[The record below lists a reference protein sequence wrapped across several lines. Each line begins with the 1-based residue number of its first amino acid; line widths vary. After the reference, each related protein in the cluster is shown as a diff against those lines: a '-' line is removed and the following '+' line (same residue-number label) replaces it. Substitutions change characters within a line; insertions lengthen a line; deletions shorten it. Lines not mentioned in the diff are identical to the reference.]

1 MDRLKQLREPA
12 AVVALI
18 GLALHFALTVI
29 YFLVTPVSD
38 DLLLLD
44 LAVSLI
50 NPVLVALLAILVAC
64 CWLPEAT
71 SRARGLTLLAL
82 LLTAGLLVT
91 ALGLLVAGLVRA
103 PADAQAALLSV
114 VLGVVPW
121 LTTTVIAL
129 GVFAVLLRRPSV
141 AATPAG
147 IAEAA
152 PAESVPAPPIDPQLQ
167 PGWSPDAA
175 IGAVW
180 RRAGDA
186 AAGAPASGW
195 EAPGQTAGWWGPAPE
210 TPPEQAPPPA
220 EQTGFRGDRPP
231 PGLG

>member
-1 MDRLKQLREPA
+1 M
-12 AVVALI
+12 VALI
-18 GLALHFALTVI
+18 GLALHFALTLI
-29 YFLVTPVSD
+29 YFMVTPVSD

-82 LLTAGLLVT
+82 LLTTGLLVT

-129 GVFAVLLRRPSV
+129 GVFAVLLRRPV
-141 AATPAG
+141 VTATPAG
-147 IAEAA
+147 TDEVA
-152 PAESVPAPPIDPQLQ
+152 PAQPVPALAVDPQLQ

-175 IGAVW
+175 IGAAW

-186 AAGAPASGW
+186 AAGAPATGW
-195 EAPGQTAGWWGPAPE
+195 EAPGQTAGWWGPTPE
-210 TPPEQAPPPA
+210 TPPQSAPSPA
-220 EQTGFRGDRPP
+220 ERPGFRGDRPP
-231 PGLG
+231 SGLG

>member
-1 MDRLKQLREPA
+1 VDRLKQLREPA
-12 AVVALI
+12 AMVALI
-18 GLALHFALTVI
+18 GLALHFVLTLI

-50 NPVLVALLAILVAC
+50 NPVLVALLAVLVAS
-64 CWLPEAT
+64 CWVAEAT
-71 SRARGLTLLAL
+71 PRARGLTLLAL

-91 ALGLLVAGLVRA
+91 ALGLLVAGLARA

-129 GVFAVLLRRPSV
+129 GVFAVLLRRPAV
-141 AATPAG
+141 AAMPVATAEVTSAQPLPAG
-147 IAEAA
+147 
-152 PAESVPAPPIDPQLQ
+152 PIDPQLQ

-175 IGAVW
+175 IGAAW

-186 AAGAPASGW
+186 AAGAPATGW
-195 EAPGQTAGWWGPAPE
+195 EAPGQTAGWWGPPPE
-210 TPPEQAPPPA
+210 TPPPATPPA
-220 EQTGFRGDRPP
+220 AERPDFQGNRTR